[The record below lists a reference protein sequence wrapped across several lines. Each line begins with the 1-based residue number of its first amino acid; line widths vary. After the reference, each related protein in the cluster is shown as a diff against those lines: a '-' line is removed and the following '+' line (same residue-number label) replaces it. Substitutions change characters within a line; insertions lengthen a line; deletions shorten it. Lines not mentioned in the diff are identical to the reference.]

1 MPNRIIKESICVSDN
16 LDKLS
21 WFEECLFYRLIVNCD
36 DYGRFDGRAAV
47 VKNRLFPLKDNVT
60 TASVEKGLKALVN
73 AELVAM
79 YKYDGKPYLHL
90 LTWGDHQQIRSKRSK
105 YPAPED
111 GMKADDCNLQAH
123 DIKCNQMI
131 SDVPVI
137 QSESES
143 ESNPNP
149 KTRGKRERF
158 TPPTVQECEAFF
170 TENGA
175 TVVQATRFHCYYAAN
190 GWKTGKNPM
199 KDWQAAARGWILR
212 DKEGGYA
219 AWNRDVMQ
227 RHNYTPEQYRAMVTD
242 LDAEDD
248 SGKPK
253 GKDGDRLLRYTKE
266 ERRKTYSAAELNLDE
281 EE

>member
-36 DYGRFDGRAAV
+36 DYGRFDGLAAV

-111 GMKADDCNLQAH
+111 GMKADNCNLQAH

-143 ESNPNP
+143 ESESNPNP

-158 TPPTVQECEAFF
+158 APPTVQECEAFF

-212 DKEGGYA
+212 DKESGFSAG
-219 AWNRDVMQ
+219 NRASPQQTQDKMM
-227 RHNYTPEQYRAMVTD
+227 RYTP
-242 LDAEDD
+242 
-248 SGKPK
+248 
-253 GKDGDRLLRYTKE
+253 E
-266 ERRKTYSAAELNLDE
+266 ERRKTYQAAELNFDE